1 MVQVTFCGNLG
12 NGVAVVVVDGQ
23 HGEGGDE
30 RTIFIAWKVELGW

>member
-12 NGVAVVVVDGQ
+12 NGVAVVVVVGQ

-30 RTIFIAWKVELGW
+30 RMNFIGWKVELGW